1 MDLLASVIWV
11 LIIINIFVQ
20 LQITN
25 KYFIALLLVIVF
37 IEIWE
42 YLEGY
47 KSSNVRIL
55 ALQAVVLFGA
65 LYYQYRNIISLIFL
79 VLSGLALLISLL
91 TDDYDLLLYSMSIF
105 SILITLLILWYYN
118 NVFCVRFPAILL
130 LAIVT
135 ISYLVFFLNS

>member
-1 MDLLASVIWV
+1 MDLLASIIWV
-11 LIIINIFVQ
+11 LIIISIFVQ

-42 YLEGY
+42 TLEGY
-47 KSSNVRIL
+47 KTSNVRIL

-65 LYYQYRNIISLIFL
+65 LYYQYKNIVSLIFL
-79 VLSGLALLISLL
+79 VLSGLALLISLV
-91 TDDYDLLLYSMSIF
+91 TDDYNLLLYSISIF

-118 NVFCVRFPAILL
+118 NVFCVYMPTIILL
-130 LAIVT
+130 FSVV
-135 ISYLVFFLNS
+135 ISYIAFFLSY

>member
-42 YLEGY
+42 CLEGY

-55 ALQAVVLFGA
+55 VLQAVVLFGA

-91 TDDYDLLLYSMSIF
+91 TDNYDLLLYSISLF
-105 SILITLLILWYYN
+105 SILVTLLILWYYN
-118 NVFCVRFPAILL
+118 NVFCVRFPAIVL
-130 LAIVT
+130 LAIAT
-135 ISYLVFFLNS
+135 TSYLVFFLSS

>member
-1 MDLLASVIWV
+1 MDLLANVIWV

-25 KYFIALLLVIVF
+25 KYFIAILLIIVF

-42 YLEGY
+42 YLEGH
-47 KSSNVRIL
+47 KLSNVRIL

-79 VLSGLALLISLL
+79 ALSGLALLISLI

-118 NVFCVRFPAILL
+118 NVFCVRFPAIIL
-130 LAIVT
+130 LATVI
-135 ISYLVFFLNS
+135 ISYLAFFLSS

>member
-1 MDLLASVIWV
+1 MDLLASIIWV

-42 YLEGY
+42 TLEGY
-47 KSSNVRIL
+47 KTSNVRIL

-65 LYYQYRNIISLIFL
+65 LYYQYKNIVSLIFL
-79 VLSGLALLISLL
+79 VLSGLALLISLV
-91 TDDYDLLLYSMSIF
+91 TDDYNLLLYSISIF

-118 NVFCVRFPAILL
+118 NVFCVRFPAIILL
-130 LAIVT
+130 IVT
-135 ISYLVFFLNS
+135 VIAYLVFFLSN

>member
-1 MDLLASVIWV
+1 MDLLASVIWE

-47 KSSNVRIL
+47 GRFNVRIL

-118 NVFCVRFPAILL
+118 NVFCVRFPAIVLL
-130 LAIVT
+130 TTVIL
-135 ISYLVFFLNS
+135 SYLIFFLSS